1 MLDQIKFIPTN
12 VHGYIDYATGAFL
25 STSPFY
31 LTGVKRKKTKKE
43 QENQKDITDIELS
56 KEIKKLQPQQI
67 IPYAMG
73 VASTAYSLFTNYELG
88 AVRKIPMKVH
98 LMIDAASGALMAA
111 SPWIFGFYKKTW
123 IPFVAIG
130 VMEIAV
136 ALFTKTEIEDE
147 VMQPSLV

>member
-1 MLDQIKFIPTN
+1 MLNQLDKIKFIPAN
-12 VHGYIDYATGAFL
+12 VHGYIDYTTGAFL

-31 LTGVKRKKTKKE
+31 LTEVKRKKNKKE
-43 QENQKDITDIELS
+43 QESQTDVELT

-73 VASTAYSLFTNYELG
+73 VASTVYSLFTNYELG
-88 AVRKIPMKVH
+88 AVKKIPMKVH
-98 LMIDAASGALMAA
+98 LMIDAASGAFLAA

-123 IPFVAIG
+123 IPFVAVG

-136 ALFTKTEIEDE
+136 ALFTKTESEEE
-147 VMQPSLV
+147 VLQPSLA